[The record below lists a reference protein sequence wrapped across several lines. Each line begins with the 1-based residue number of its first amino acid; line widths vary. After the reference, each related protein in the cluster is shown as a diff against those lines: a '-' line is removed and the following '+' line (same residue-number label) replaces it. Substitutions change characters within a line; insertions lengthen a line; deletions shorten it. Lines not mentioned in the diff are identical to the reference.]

1 MSTKTVQGKLW
12 SISPQNWSTHFEL
25 YFLPLYKK
33 ALQELEISPD
43 TMLLDAG
50 CGSGMFSSM
59 AIDAGAQVI
68 GIDAAP
74 GLLELARQRNPQNNF
89 MEEDL
94 EAMPFASNS
103 FHVVTGFNS
112 FQYAGNFRQ
121 ALSEAHRVL
130 KPGGTLVLAIWDK
143 PANSDGTDVLKA
155 ISTLLPPPLPG
166 TPGPFSLSEDG
177 KMEEYLKETGFNLI
191 NSIQISCPFIYQ
203 SLGNGIR
210 SFMGTGPAAAVLNY
224 ADKKQVEETIAA
236 ALQPYRIVDDIYFQQ
251 NSFLLFI
258 AKK

>member
-12 SISPQNWSTHFEL
+12 SISPQNWSTHFEP

-94 EAMPFASNS
+94 EAMPFANNS
-103 FHVVTGFNS
+103 FDLVTGFNS
-112 FQYAGNFRQ
+112 FQYAGNFSK
-121 ALSEAHRVL
+121 ALAEAHRVL
-130 KPGGTLVLAIWDK
+130 KPGGLLVLAIWDK
-143 PANSDGTDVLKA
+143 PANSDGAEVLKA
-155 ISTLLPPPLPG
+155 ISTLLSPPLPG

-177 KMEEYLKETGFNLI
+177 KMEEFLKETGFNLI
-191 NSIQISCPFIYQ
+191 NRVQISCPFIYQ

-210 SFMGTGPAAAVLNY
+210 SFMGTGPAAAALNY

>member
-12 SISPQNWSTHFEL
+12 SISPQNWSTHFEP

-74 GLLELARQRNPQNNF
+74 GLLEIARQRNPQNNF

-94 EAMPFASNS
+94 EAMPFANNS
-103 FHVVTGFNS
+103 FDLVTGFNS
-112 FQYAGNFRQ
+112 FQYAGNFSK
-121 ALSEAHRVL
+121 ALAEAHRVL
-130 KPGGTLVLAIWDK
+130 KPGGILVLAIWDK
-143 PANSDGTDVLKA
+143 PANSDGAEVLKA

-177 KMEEYLKETGFNLI
+177 KMEEFLKETGFNLI
-191 NSIQISCPFIYQ
+191 NRVQISCPFIYQ

-210 SFMGTGPAAAVLNY
+210 SFMGTGPAAAALNY